1 MDNTQGSAHK
11 LPSLCPLLGV
21 GCIAMSTEPGG
32 NTKGEPTMP
41 TNKSDSATGFNN
53 ERADVWDRFEQSVR
67 DLARDIPS
75 EELDEWFEQ
84 LKTKLNDIQISIE
97 KQRGMV

>member
-1 MDNTQGSAHK
+1 
-11 LPSLCPLLGV
+11 
-21 GCIAMSTEPGG
+21 
-32 NTKGEPTMP
+32 MP
-41 TNKSDSATGFNN
+41 TNESDN
-53 ERADVWDRFEQSVR
+53 ERANIWDRFEQSVR

>member
-1 MDNTQGSAHK
+1 MPIDTS
-11 LPSLCPLLGV
+11 LEPSL
-21 GCIAMSTEPGG
+21 
-32 NTKGEPTMP
+32 
-41 TNKSDSATGFNN
+41 
-53 ERADVWDRFEQSVR
+53 Q
-67 DLARDIPS
+67 LARDIPS